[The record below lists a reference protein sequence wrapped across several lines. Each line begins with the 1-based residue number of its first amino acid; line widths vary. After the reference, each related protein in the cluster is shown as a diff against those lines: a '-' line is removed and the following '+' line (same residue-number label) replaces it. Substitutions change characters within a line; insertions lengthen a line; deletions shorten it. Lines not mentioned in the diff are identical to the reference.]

1 MQWQPHM
8 PETEILSPKTWLRK
22 QQEGEEKPEQLRSIS
37 LAADLFT
44 FEKQECF
51 HITHNITAHRHG

>member
-1 MQWQPHM
+1 M

-37 LAADLFT
+37 LAADLFA